1 MYLITIEMARTRV
14 AERMRAAEGARVRH
28 EARTAATS
36 EPHAIVRRQ
45 TA

>member
-1 MYLITIEMARTRV
+1 MNLLTIEMARTRV
-14 AERMRAAEGARVRH
+14 AERMRAAEHARVRN
-28 EARTAATS
+28 EARTSATS